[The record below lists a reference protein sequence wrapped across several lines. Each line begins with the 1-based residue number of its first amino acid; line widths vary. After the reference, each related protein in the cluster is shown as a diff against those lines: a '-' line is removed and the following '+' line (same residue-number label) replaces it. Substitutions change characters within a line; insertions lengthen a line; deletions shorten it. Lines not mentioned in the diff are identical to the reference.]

1 MANMS
6 YCRFHNTALAFKDCL
21 NELEDHESFTDMNL
35 SADESNAMYKLANF
49 ARAYLERFAELQEM
63 AEYEFAREQLKEF

>member
-1 MANMS
+1 
-6 YCRFHNTALAFKDCL
+6 
-21 NELEDHESFTDMNL
+21 
-35 SADESNAMYKLANF
+35 MYKLANF